1 MAGRWDDAIRVR
13 KLMKSRGLVKA
24 NENPFSQALTITEGL
39 ILRVIQISPRAE
51 KFPDFGGNSD
61 ELLIMLI
68 SFPFEN
74 LTIPL
79 PSQAVQC
86 SCQGGYMFCG
96 VLRTSGRNRTW
107 SCPQCRT
114 RILFERNRVAV
125 ATSGREAPSPY
136 HLNPNASRS
145 DAVSAPSPS
154 PSPGPAD
161 EKKMPPPTVNK
172 RIRISSEAHSAR
184 RRAATKS
191 MRLRARIR
199 EPAPQLTI
207 RELVAFMQAEV
218 ASLRTDLEEL
228 RAEFRTEVHT
238 LRHELMVARLE
249 RCKNCSESGQ
259 SNGGD
264 GADGE

>member
-1 MAGRWDDAIRVR
+1 MHIV
-13 KLMKSRGLVKA
+13 
-24 NENPFSQALTITEGL
+24 
-39 ILRVIQISPRAE
+39 
-51 KFPDFGGNSD
+51 
-61 ELLIMLI
+61 
-68 SFPFEN
+68 
-74 LTIPL
+74 
-79 PSQAVQC
+79 
-86 SCQGGYMFCG
+86 
-96 VLRTSGRNRTW
+96 
-107 SCPQCRT
+107 
-114 RILFERNRVAV
+114 
-125 ATSGREAPSPY
+125 
-136 HLNPNASRS
+136 
-145 DAVSAPSPS
+145 
-154 PSPGPAD
+154 GPAD

-264 GADGE
+264 AADGE